1 MRHFELPTRYVL
13 AFFLILL
20 LILSF
25 YVSRSSVTAS
35 GLEGLEASEREAL
48 SELFHLMLIVE
59 GSRERMEEL
68 DEQIADL
75 EEDIARL
82 QTAILEGE
90 DRYLEA
96 RARTVISLRWI
107 NRLGPASYLEILFG
121 ATSLRDYLRKTEIM
135 AGAARGAVTALA
147 DIQKEKES
155 LDALEVQIETLAA
168 DVEVLASEREP
179 LAMAEEDLEQHKM
192 QMAEVFGAQWD
203 SLHAELSSLK
213 TLWEGD
219 ILPYLETLPRALSRL
234 ADDGVP
240 PEDIIII
247 PSLFSFK
254 AIIPASSLNDMMD
267 GESGLRGAAFRFV
280 AGEAYLVIDELQMVI
295 RGSLSI
301 DQSGLVVYHVSS
313 LEIAGL
319 PIRDR
324 FALGL
329 LEELSLNLGPSLQG
343 MSPRSLNVGEG
354 VLELV
359 VTLFS

>member
-1 MRHFELPTRYVL
+1 MRHFESPVRYVL
-13 AFFLILL
+13 AFL
-20 LILSF
+20 LILSLSF
-25 YVSRSSVTAS
+25 YLSQSPARAS
-35 GLEGLEASEREAL
+35 GLEDLAPAEREAL
-48 SELFHLMLIVE
+48 SELFHAMLIVE

-75 EEDIARL
+75 EAEIVRL
-82 QTAILEGE
+82 QDTILESE

-96 RARTVISLRWI
+96 RSRTVTSLRWI

-121 ATSLRDYLRKTEIM
+121 ATSLRDFLRKTEIM

-147 DIQKEKES
+147 DIQREKQS
-155 LDALEVQIETLAA
+155 LDVLHMQIETLTAE
-168 DVEVLASEREP
+168 VEVLAAEREP
-179 LAMAEEDLEQHKM
+179 LAMAEADLQQHKM
-192 QMAEVFGAQWD
+192 QMAEVFGPQWD

-213 TLWEGD
+213 NLWEGD
-219 ILPYLETLPRALSRL
+219 ILPYLETLPRTLSRL
-234 ADDGVP
+234 ADGGVP
-240 PEDIIII
+240 PEDITII

-254 AIIPASSLNDMMD
+254 AIIPASSLNVMMD
-267 GESGLRGAAFRFV
+267 AEPRLRGAAFRF
-280 AGEAYLVIDELQMVI
+280 APGEAYLIIDELQVVI

-301 DQSGLVVYHVSS
+301 DDSGLVVYHVSA